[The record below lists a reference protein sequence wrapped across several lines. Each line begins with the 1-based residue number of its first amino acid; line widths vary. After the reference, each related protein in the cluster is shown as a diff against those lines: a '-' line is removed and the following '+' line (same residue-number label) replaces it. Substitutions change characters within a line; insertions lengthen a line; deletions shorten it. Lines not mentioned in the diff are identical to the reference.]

1 MAAVHVNSPTGRA
14 YHGIINFGQTA
25 LVYEGQTIICLLLRH
40 RETHSL
46 EQTGCKLVMSEGH
59 MSSKEKLSLI
69 LAPRGEGRMLNC
81 PP

>member
-1 MAAVHVNSPTGRA
+1 
-14 YHGIINFGQTA
+14 
-25 LVYEGQTIICLLLRH
+25 LLLRH
-40 RETHSL
+40 CETHSL
-46 EQTGCKLVMSEGH
+46 EQTGCKLVMSEVH